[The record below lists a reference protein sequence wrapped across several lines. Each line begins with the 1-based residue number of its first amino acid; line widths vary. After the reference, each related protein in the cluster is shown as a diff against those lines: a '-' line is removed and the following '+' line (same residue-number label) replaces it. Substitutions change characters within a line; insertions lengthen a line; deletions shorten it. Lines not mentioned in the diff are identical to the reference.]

1 MIIQSHFKAE
11 TLMYTTL
18 ASSNIFC
25 AGVNLARQKGISAD
39 NQDKT
44 SLRSLFLNHPYVIK
58 SIFICQLNVV
68 CLYFL
73 I

>member
-1 MIIQSHFKAE
+1 
-11 TLMYTTL
+11 MYITL
-18 ASSNIFC
+18 ASSNVFC
-25 AGVNLARQKGISAD
+25 AGVNPALQKGISAD

-68 CLYFL
+68 CLCFL